1 MSTQI
6 IEINTIPNAQSLN
19 VSKVVITLN
28 SASMFSMQF
37 LVNGFGKY
45 NDPEGNETWSPNPLV
60 NTLLNIS
67 GESWNNWG
75 SDVDDATYIG
85 DLALA
90 QLGLTRDPNAPGE
103 VEEVAPAAPEEAPE
117 EEAPAEEETPAEE
130 ESEAD
135 TEEDSEE
142 DSE

>member
-90 QLGLTRDPNAPGE
+90 QLGLTRDPNAP
-103 VEEVAPAAPEEAPE
+103 VEEAPE

>member
-28 SASMFSMQF
+28 SATMFGMQF
-37 LVNGFGKY
+37 LVNGFGKF

-67 GESWNNWG
+67 GDSWNNWG
-75 SDVDDATYIG
+75 ADVDDATYIG

-90 QLGLTRDPNAPGE
+90 QLGLTRDPDAVVE
-103 VEEVAPAAPEEAPE
+103 VEEIAPEAPE
-117 EEAPAEEETPAEE
+117 EVPVEEAPKPAKKAAKKKTA
-130 ESEAD
+130 SE
-135 TEEDSEE
+135 
-142 DSE
+142 

>member
-28 SASMFSMQF
+28 SATMFGMQF

-45 NDPEGNETWSPNPLV
+45 NDPEGKEAWSPNPLV

-67 GESWNNWG
+67 GDSWNNWG
-75 SDVDDATYIG
+75 ADVDDATYIG

-90 QLGLTRDPNAPGE
+90 QLGLTRDPDAVVE
-103 VEEVAPAAPEEAPE
+103 VEEIAPAAPEEPVE
-117 EEAPAEEETPAEE
+117 EEAPKPAKKAAKKKTA
-130 ESEAD
+130 SE
-135 TEEDSEE
+135 
-142 DSE
+142 

>member
-28 SASMFSMQF
+28 SATMFGMQF

-67 GESWNNWG
+67 GDSWNNWG
-75 SDVDDATYIG
+75 ADVDDATYIG

-90 QLGLTRDPNAPGE
+90 QLGLTRDPNAAVE
-103 VEEVAPAAPEEAPE
+103 VEEIAPAVPEEPVE
-117 EEAPAEEETPAEE
+117 EEAPKPAKKAAKKKTA
-130 ESEAD
+130 SE
-135 TEEDSEE
+135 
-142 DSE
+142 

>member
-90 QLGLTRDPNAPGE
+90 QLGLTRDPNAPVE
-103 VEEVAPAAPEEAPE
+103 VEEVAPAAPEEPAE
-117 EEAPAEEETPAEE
+117 EEAPKPAKKAVKKKTA
-130 ESEAD
+130 SE
-135 TEEDSEE
+135 
-142 DSE
+142 

>member
-90 QLGLTRDPNAPGE
+90 QLGLTRDPNAP
-103 VEEVAPAAPEEAPE
+103 AEEAPE

>member
-28 SASMFSMQF
+28 SATMFGMQF
-37 LVNGFGKY
+37 LVNGFGKF

-67 GESWNNWG
+67 GDSWNNWG
-75 SDVDDATYIG
+75 ADVDDSTYIG

-90 QLGLTRDPNAPGE
+90 QLGLTRDPDAVVE
-103 VEEVAPAAPEEAPE
+103 VEEIAPAVPEEPAE
-117 EEAPAEEETPAEE
+117 EEAPKPVKKAAKKKTA
-130 ESEAD
+130 SE
-135 TEEDSEE
+135 
-142 DSE
+142 

>member
-1 MSTQI
+1 MSTQV

-45 NDPEGNETWSPNPLV
+45 NDPEGNETWSPIPLV

-67 GESWNNWG
+67 GDTWNSWG
-75 SDVDDATYIG
+75 TDADDATYVG

-90 QLGLTRDPNAPGE
+90 QLGLTRDPDAVVE
-103 VEEVAPAAPEEAPE
+103 VEEIAPAVTEEPAE
-117 EEAPAEEETPAEE
+117 EEAPKPAKKAAKKKTA
-130 ESEAD
+130 SE
-135 TEEDSEE
+135 
-142 DSE
+142 

>member
-28 SASMFSMQF
+28 SATMFGMQF
-37 LVNGFGKY
+37 LVNGFGKF

-67 GESWNNWG
+67 GDSWNNWG
-75 SDVDDATYIG
+75 ADVDDSTYIG

-90 QLGLTRDPNAPGE
+90 QLGLTRDPDAVLE
-103 VEEVAPAAPEEAPE
+103 VEEIAPEAPE
-117 EEAPAEEETPAEE
+117 EVPVEEAPKPAKKVAKKKTA
-130 ESEAD
+130 SE
-135 TEEDSEE
+135 
-142 DSE
+142 

>member
-28 SASMFSMQF
+28 SATMFGMQF

-67 GESWNNWG
+67 GDSWNNWG
-75 SDVDDATYIG
+75 ADVDDATYIG

-90 QLGLTRDPNAPGE
+90 QLGLTRDPDAVVE
-103 VEEVAPAAPEEAPE
+103 VEEIAPAVPEEPVE
-117 EEAPAEEETPAEE
+117 EEAPKPAKKAAKKKTA
-130 ESEAD
+130 SE
-135 TEEDSEE
+135 
-142 DSE
+142 

>member
-28 SASMFSMQF
+28 SATMFGMQF
-37 LVNGFGKY
+37 LVNGFGKF

-67 GESWNNWG
+67 GDSWNNWG
-75 SDVDDATYIG
+75 ADVDDSTYIG

-90 QLGLTRDPNAPGE
+90 QLGLTRDPDAVVE
-103 VEEVAPAAPEEAPE
+103 VEEIAPEAPE
-117 EEAPAEEETPAEE
+117 EVPVEEAPKPVKKAAKKKTA
-130 ESEAD
+130 SE
-135 TEEDSEE
+135 
-142 DSE
+142 

>member
-28 SASMFSMQF
+28 SATMFGMQF
-37 LVNGFGKY
+37 LVNGFGKF

-67 GESWNNWG
+67 GDSWNNWG
-75 SDVDDATYIG
+75 ADVDDSTYIG

-90 QLGLTRDPNAPGE
+90 QLGLTRDPDAVVE
-103 VEEVAPAAPEEAPE
+103 VEEIAPEAPE
-117 EEAPAEEETPAEE
+117 EVPVEEAPKPAKKAAKKKTV
-130 ESEAD
+130 SE
-135 TEEDSEE
+135 
-142 DSE
+142 

>member
-28 SASMFSMQF
+28 SATMFGMQF
-37 LVNGFGKY
+37 LVNGFGKF

-67 GESWNNWG
+67 GDSWNNWG
-75 SDVDDATYIG
+75 ADVDDSTYIG

-90 QLGLTRDPNAPGE
+90 QLGLTRDPDAVLE
-103 VEEVAPAAPEEAPE
+103 VEEIAPEAPE
-117 EEAPAEEETPAEE
+117 EVPVEEAPKPVKKAAKKKTA
-130 ESEAD
+130 SE
-135 TEEDSEE
+135 
-142 DSE
+142 

>member
-28 SASMFSMQF
+28 SATMFGMQF

-67 GESWNNWG
+67 GDSWNNWG
-75 SDVDDATYIG
+75 ADVDDATYIG

-90 QLGLTRDPNAPGE
+90 QLGLTRDPNAAVE
-103 VEEVAPAAPEEAPE
+103 VEEIAPAAPEEPVE
-117 EEAPAEEETPAEE
+117 EEAPKPAKKAAKKKTA
-130 ESEAD
+130 SE
-135 TEEDSEE
+135 
-142 DSE
+142 

>member
-28 SASMFSMQF
+28 SATMFGMQF
-37 LVNGFGKY
+37 LVNGFGKF

-67 GESWNNWG
+67 GDSWNNWG
-75 SDVDDATYIG
+75 ADVDDSSYIG

-90 QLGLTRDPNAPGE
+90 QLGLTRDPDAVVE
-103 VEEVAPAAPEEAPE
+103 VEEIAPEAPE
-117 EEAPAEEETPAEE
+117 EVPVEEAPKPAKKAAKKKTA
-130 ESEAD
+130 SE
-135 TEEDSEE
+135 
-142 DSE
+142 

>member
-28 SASMFSMQF
+28 SATMFGMQF
-37 LVNGFGKY
+37 LVNGFGKF

-67 GESWNNWG
+67 GDSWNNWG
-75 SDVDDATYIG
+75 ADVDDSTYIG

-90 QLGLTRDPNAPGE
+90 QLGLTRDPDAVVE
-103 VEEVAPAAPEEAPE
+103 VEEIAPEAPE
-117 EEAPAEEETPAEE
+117 EVPVEEAPKPAKKAAKKKTA
-130 ESEAD
+130 SE
-135 TEEDSEE
+135 
-142 DSE
+142 